1 MNFSTSNI
9 WNNSFILRYPL
20 EQIKK
25 IGNLYFYESENILK
39 CQHFFE
45 FDITN
50 DELKIMQKEIK
61 NNKKIRFNYI
71 NDSVL
76 SNKLKEWAIKNNFE
90 YQKTHMPSHT
100 ERS

>member
-25 IGNLYFYESENILK
+25 IGNLYFYGSENILK

-45 FDITN
+45 FDITS
-50 DELKIMQKEIK
+50 DELKIMQK
-61 NNKKIRFNYI
+61 
-71 NDSVL
+71 
-76 SNKLKEWAIKNNFE
+76 
-90 YQKTHMPSHT
+90 
-100 ERS
+100 

>member
-45 FDITN
+45 FDITS

-61 NNKKIRFNYI
+61 NNKKSKIF
-71 NDSVL
+71 
-76 SNKLKEWAIKNNFE
+76 KKED
-90 YQKTHMPSHT
+90 
-100 ERS
+100 